1 LMQGSDLLADLIQ
14 SLFFFLDAGDG
25 HGVSFY
31 PIILH

>member
-25 HGVSFY
+25 HRAPLH
-31 PIILH
+31 PIILR